1 MSILR
6 LYLMNP
12 DPDGHDVDPERIAAL
27 QDAVGDDS
35 VEALAD
41 RLDSDDPD
49 ERAGAAWR
57 LVDVV
62 SSTPTEVR
70 TVLDDVVEA
79 TRDPDVW
86 VRRGATW
93 VLAELA
99 EEQPDALSVRFEN
112 LVSLTQASDPLVRQN
127 GVVAVA
133 GVTKAYPARASAG
146 LSTIAPLTQSEDSL
160 LRRYAKQAVRE
171 VTKAIEERAEDAGY
185 PMLVRANP
193 EYADLF
199 PEGVSVVTVNEDD
212 DRSRPVHVSYG
223 QDAPVRDESIQDDPD
238 RTGPPEE
245 IPAPPDVSLTKADL
259 DADVKLRRG
268 VLTVDH
274 RADVDEQ
281 ALEHGLAT
289 LRRLHA
295 NDAAVEEAFDD
306 AVQQWSAVDD
316 HDHVVTVL
324 GNGRGWLATRYDD
337 ADTLDGRGAPQT
349 LAEALWILASVTRA
363 VSYAHA
369 RGVVHGGL
377 YPGAIRFVET
387 ETGAWDVPLVADW
400 GFAHAASG
408 VRTPPIPDAFAAPEH
423 RDPETYGR
431 FDQATDVFG
440 LGALTYHV
448 LTGEPPDQS
457 GGLVPATER
466 NPELPESADDLF
478 ELSLAAEKPA
488 RFATVLD
495 FQRALDDFA
504 SEFLDDGGPF

>member
-1 MSILR
+1 
-6 LYLMNP
+6 MNP
-12 DPDGHDVDPERIAAL
+12 DPDGSDVGGHDVDGERIAAL
-27 QDAVGDDS
+27 QSAVDDDS
-35 VEALAD
+35 VAALAG

-57 LVDVV
+57 LVEAA
-62 SSTPTEVR
+62 SAQPTKAR

-79 TRDPDVW
+79 TDDPDVW

-99 EEQPDALSVRFEN
+99 EEQPDALSVKFSN
-112 LVSLTQASDPLVRQN
+112 LVSLTRANDPLVKQN

-133 GVTKAYPARASAG
+133 GVTKAYPARASTG
-146 LSTIAPLTQSEDSL
+146 LSTIAPLTQSVDPL

-171 VTKAIEERAEDAGY
+171 VTQAIAERAEDAGY
-185 PMLVRANP
+185 PLLVRAKP
-193 EYADLF
+193 EYVDLF

-212 DRSRPVHVSYG
+212 DRTQAVHVSYG
-223 QDAPVRDESIQDDPD
+223 QDAPVRDESLQEDPT
-238 RTGPPEE
+238 RSGPPEE
-245 IPAPPDVSLTKADL
+245 IPAAPDVTLSKDELSPNL
-259 DADVKLRRG
+259 KLRHG

-281 ALEHGLAT
+281 ALEHGLVT
-289 LRRLHA
+289 LRRLQTEDVA
-295 NDAAVEEAFDD
+295 VRDAFGD
-306 AVQQWSAVDD
+306 AVRQWKAVDD
-316 HDHVVTVL
+316 HDHVVGVL
-324 GNGRGWLATRYDD
+324 GDGRDWLATRYDD
-337 ADTLDGRGAPQT
+337 ADTLNRRGTPQT
-349 LAEALWILASVTRA
+349 LAEAVWILSGVTRA

-377 YPGAIRFVET
+377 YPGAVRFVET
-387 ETGAWDVPLVADW
+387 ATGSWDAPLVADW

-408 VRTPPIPDAFAAPEH
+408 ERTPPIPESFAAPEH

-448 LTGEPPDQS
+448 LTGDPPATD
-457 GGLVPATER
+457 GNLVPATQR
-466 NPELPESADDLF
+466 NPELPASADDLF
-478 ELSLAAEKPA
+478 ELSLAPEKMA

-495 FQRALDDFA
+495 FQRAFDEFA
-504 SEFLDDGGPF
+504 TDLVEEGDS